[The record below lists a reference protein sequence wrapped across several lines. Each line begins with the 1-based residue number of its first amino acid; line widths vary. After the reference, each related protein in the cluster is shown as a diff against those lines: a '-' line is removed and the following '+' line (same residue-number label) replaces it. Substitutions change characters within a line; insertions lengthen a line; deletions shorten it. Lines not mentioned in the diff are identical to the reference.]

1 MDNNILTMTTK
12 LEKLYS
18 IIQNSKEVGVRLSD
32 DVIRQINEAE
42 ENIIRDEIL
51 AIIGK
56 DIEPTLSQIKRD
68 LVLVVEYH
76 PGEPISVALSRKTK
90 ISEIVDAK
98 PIVANPQKVSKP
110 VKSDEAVIVA
120 EPHEPVKSITNHTKG
135 LRVMFADGTVV
146 CNKTAIDTEIDVF
159 RRIGFERVERVGR
172 MRAGWPLVGKK
183 KRPVEKGKIWQHES
197 DGWFIYS
204 NTNNEQK
211 KEDLQFISDFYHLGL
226 RISDGKPQK

>member
-51 AIIGK
+51 PIIGK

-197 DGWFIYS
+197 DGWYIYS

-211 KEDLQFISDFYHLGL
+211 KEDLQAISDFYHLGL
-226 RISDGKPQK
+226 RISDGKPAK

>member
-1 MDNNILTMTTK
+1 MTTK

-51 AIIGK
+51 PIIGK

-197 DGWFIYS
+197 DGWYIYS

-211 KEDLQFISDFYHLGL
+211 KEDLQAISDFYHLGL
-226 RISDGKPQK
+226 RISDGKPEK

>member
-51 AIIGK
+51 PIIGQ

-76 PGEPISVALSRKTK
+76 PGEPVSVALSRKTK
-90 ISEIVDAK
+90 ISQIDDAK
-98 PIVANPQKVSKP
+98 PIVANTQKVSKP
-110 VKSDEAVIVA
+110 VKSDEAYIVA

-211 KEDLQFISDFYHLGL
+211 KEDLQAISDFYHLGL
-226 RISDGKPQK
+226 RISDGKPEK

>member
-1 MDNNILTMTTK
+1 MTTK
-12 LEKLYS
+12 VEKLYS

-51 AIIGK
+51 PIIGQ

-76 PGEPISVALSRKTK
+76 PGEPVSVALSRKTK
-90 ISEIVDAK
+90 ISQIDDAK
-98 PIVANPQKVSKP
+98 PIVANTQKVSKP
-110 VKSDEAVIVA
+110 VKSDEAYIVA

-197 DGWFIYS
+197 DGWYIYS

-211 KEDLQFISDFYHLGL
+211 KEDLQAISDFYHLGL
-226 RISDGKPQK
+226 RISDGKPEK

>member
-51 AIIGK
+51 PIIGK

-197 DGWFIYS
+197 DGWYIYS

-211 KEDLQFISDFYHLGL
+211 KEDLQAISDFYHLGL
-226 RISDGKPQK
+226 RISDGKPEK

>member
-51 AIIGK
+51 PIIGK

-197 DGWFIYS
+197 DGWYIYS

-211 KEDLQFISDFYHLGL
+211 KEDLQAISDFYNLGL
-226 RISDGKPQK
+226 RISAGKPEK

>member
-1 MDNNILTMTTK
+1 M
-12 LEKLYS
+12 
-18 IIQNSKEVGVRLSD
+18 
-32 DVIRQINEAE
+32 
-42 ENIIRDEIL
+42 
-51 AIIGK
+51 
-56 DIEPTLSQIKRD
+56 
-68 LVLVVEYH
+68 LVVEYH
-76 PGEPISVALSRKTK
+76 PGEPVSVALSRKTK
-90 ISEIVDAK
+90 ISQIDDAK
-98 PIVANPQKVSKP
+98 PIVANTQKVSKP
-110 VKSDEAVIVA
+110 VKSDEAYIVA

>member
-1 MDNNILTMTTK
+1 MTTK

-51 AIIGK
+51 PIIGK

-110 VKSDEAVIVA
+110 VKSDEAAIVA
-120 EPHEPVKSITNHTKG
+120 EPHEPMKTITNHTKG

-197 DGWFIYS
+197 DGWYIYS

-211 KEDLQFISDFYHLGL
+211 KEDLQAISDFYNLGL
-226 RISDGKPQK
+226 RISDGKPEK